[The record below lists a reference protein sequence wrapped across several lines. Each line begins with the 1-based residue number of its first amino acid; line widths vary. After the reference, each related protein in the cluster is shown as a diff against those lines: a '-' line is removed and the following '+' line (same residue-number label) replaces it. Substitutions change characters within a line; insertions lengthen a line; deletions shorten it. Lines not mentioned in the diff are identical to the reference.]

1 MLGSNCAQ
9 GFMGPETLYLRAQ
22 AIDFVDDVTRDML
35 TEQQHI
41 IPDMSFTSDGTLMRW
56 MFAAE
61 DRGTNK
67 RTMYPEF
74 QIWRGDGSSYTRV
87 NTTAG
92 MQPTVTDHLNV
103 YEYVLADPWPVQDG
117 DILGIF
123 LPKDKDNTRLSLYFQ
138 ESTGPVNYIQD
149 TSGALYTFFT
159 AGADVISLNLLP
171 LVVVEFSEL
180 SCISITMK
188 TCLPLMFSQSN
199 KHFTICHHI
208 W

>member
-1 MLGSNCAQ
+1 ME
-9 GFMGPETLYLRAQ
+9 PEALYLRAR
-22 AIDFVDDVTRDML
+22 AIDFVDDVTRL
-35 TEQQHI
+35 AEQQHI

-56 MFAAE
+56 RFAAE

-123 LPKDKDNTRLSLYFQ
+123 LPVDGNTRLSLYFQ

-149 TSGALYTFFT
+149 TSSALNTSFT
-159 AGADVISLNLLP
+159 NVMNMNLLP
-171 LVVVEFSEL
+171 LVVVEFSE
-180 SCISITMK
+180 
-188 TCLPLMFSQSN
+188 
-199 KHFTICHHI
+199 
-208 W
+208 

>member
-1 MLGSNCAQ
+1 MD
-9 GFMGPETLYLRAQ
+9 PEALYLRAR
-22 AIDFVDDVTRDML
+22 AIDFVDDVTRKML
-35 TEQQHI
+35 AEQQHI

-56 MFAAE
+56 RFAAE
-61 DRGTNK
+61 DRGTNG

-74 QIWRGDGSSYTRV
+74 QIWRGDGSSYTRA

-123 LPKDKDNTRLSLYFQ
+123 LPVNGDTRLSLYFQ

-149 TSGALYTFFT
+149 TSSALDAFSI
-159 AGADVISLNLLP
+159 AGAEVMNLLP
-171 LVVVEFSEL
+171 LVVVEFSE
-180 SCISITMK
+180 
-188 TCLPLMFSQSN
+188 
-199 KHFTICHHI
+199 
-208 W
+208 

>member
-1 MLGSNCAQ
+1 ME
-9 GFMGPETLYLRAQ
+9 PEALYLRAR

-35 TEQQHI
+35 DEQQHI

-56 MFAAE
+56 RFAAE

-123 LPKDKDNTRLSLYFQ
+123 LPKDKDITRLSLYFQ
-138 ESTGPVNYIQD
+138 ESTGPVNYIQEE
-149 TSGALYTFFT
+149 TPSALDSFSI
-159 AGADVISLNLLP
+159 AGADVMNLLP
-171 LVVVEFSEL
+171 LVVVEFSE
-180 SCISITMK
+180 
-188 TCLPLMFSQSN
+188 
-199 KHFTICHHI
+199 
-208 W
+208 